1 MEEREDLV
9 LEGEV
14 ALGDDGFPTFM
25 DGDALGGFL
34 LAHFDPPLEGGFY
47 RLVRVRVT
55 LRRLEEGE

>member
-14 ALGDDGFPTFM
+14 AL
-25 DGDALGGFL
+25 GDALGGFL